1 MKEEIMLTPQSRNLL
16 GILSMNGS
24 TAGIFQT
31 LKRQT
36 TTAGFVAYAGI
47 ISATLG
53 LWMWLWRDTT
63 FQDKTLARTVGA
75 ALVLASFFFYPHLRR
90 GFGTFFLILT
100 STGIAI
106 AVHYSNRPMIHG
118 NRPEIPAI
126 VLIAIGLIA
135 YFAQDS
141 LSSRL
146 PILACFL
153 CHDHWHFVVQ
163 SCLFLSNRHGH
174 RRGNS
179 DFSGNVDSL
188 FGQCS
193 TASCRCAHER

>member
-1 MKEEIMLTPQSRNLL
+1 MLTPQSRNLL

-24 TAGIFQT
+24 RAGIFQT

-47 ISATLG
+47 ISAALG
-53 LWMWLWRDTT
+53 LWLWLWQDTT
-63 FQDKTLARTVGA
+63 LQDKTLARTVGA

-106 AVHYSNRPMIHG
+106 AVHYSNRPLILG
-118 NRPEIPAI
+118 NRPQIPAI

-135 YFAQDS
+135 YLAQT
-141 LSSRL
+141 RYL
-146 PILACFL
+146 PGF
-153 CHDHWHFVVQ
+153 
-163 SCLFLSNRHGH
+163 LFLLASSVTIIGILWFNLAFFCPIVMVIAGGILICLGMLIRSLAMF
-174 RRGNS
+174 NS
-179 DFSGNVDSL
+179 FM
-188 FGQCS
+188 
-193 TASCRCAHER
+193 